1 MVIPSA
7 PTSSERT
14 HVFYGTE
21 NVIKKELQFFSQ
33 TKNQI
38 DTCMDH
44 TRPALAIQIE
54 SVRKSFL
61 EAKNR
66 GIRLRYLTEIT
77 NANISYCKELMS
89 IVDDLRHLDG
99 IKGNFMISENEY
111 LAPVASH
118 EEKEVSPLI
127 IYSSVQEIVE
137 HQQYVFDTLWN
148 KSGSAQK
155 RIREIEEG
163 TTMHY
168 ETKIIHDADEVV
180 REIGRLTADSN
191 ELRICVTSGGLRYS
205 YNHFFELMK
214 KLLQKQSDG
223 THSGIRYITNIH
235 SDNVQ
240 LAKVFLDAGIRIR
253 HIKNLP
259 PMSFGVS
266 DKEIAATIE
275 KMEGGRMVQSLLL
288 SNEPAYTHH
297 FYSIFEELWS
307 KGINA
312 EDRIRDIEEGSDLA
326 EIEIIQNPREGI
338 ERAWNYVKKSNNEV
352 LCIFST
358 ANAFRRQIQLG
369 LLQLL
374 NEVTEQ
380 RGTQVRV
387 LIPADDRIKDTID
400 QAAKICSQVDFRV
413 AEEKLQTRITI
424 VLIDR
429 KDCMIVELKDDTKES
444 SYYAAGLATYSNS
457 KSIISSYVSIFESL
471 WKQNELYEQLKTH
484 AKMQQEFINIAAH
497 ELRTPIQPI
506 IGLTEMLRSRLTDVK
521 QLELLDATI
530 RNAKRLI
537 RLSDDILDVIRI
549 ESKSLELKKEEF
561 NLNDVITN
569 AINDITLGKAFA
581 DNKNIR
587 LTYDPQNILIK
598 GDKVRIKQVITNL
611 LDNAVK
617 FSRTIWN
624 DGGGTVS
631 IKIEKKRVLREGLR
645 NDNKQENAVAV
656 TIKDDGPGIDHEVM
670 PRLFSKFLSTSPDGT
685 GLGLFI
691 SKGIVEAHGGNMWAR
706 NNPDN
711 KGASIRFILPVG
723 YLIG

>member
-1 MVIPSA
+1 L
-7 PTSSERT
+7 
-14 HVFYGTE
+14 YGTA
-21 NVIKKELQFFSQ
+21 NVIKKETQFFSQ
-33 TKNQI
+33 TKRRI
-38 DTCMDH
+38 DACMDY
-44 TRPALAIQIE
+44 TRPVLAVQIE
-54 SVRKSFL
+54 SIRNAFF

-66 GIRLRYLTEIT
+66 GVRLRYLTEIT
-77 NANISYCKELMS
+77 NDNISYCKELMS

-99 IKGNFMISENEY
+99 IKGNFMISESEY
-111 LAPVASH
+111 LAPASSR
-118 EEKEVSPLI
+118 EEKEIASQI
-127 IYSSVQEIVE
+127 IYSSIQEIVE

-148 KSGSAQK
+148 KSVSAQK
-155 RIREIEEG
+155 RITEIEEG
-163 TTMHY
+163 IIMHY
-168 ETKIIHDADEVV
+168 ETKIIQNGDEVV
-180 REIGRLTADSN
+180 REIRRLTANSN
-191 ELRICVTSGGLRYS
+191 ELRTCLTSGGLRYS
-205 YNHFFELMK
+205 YDHFFEIMK
-214 KLLQKQSDG
+214 KLLQRQREG
-223 THSGIRYITNIH
+223 AHSGIRYITNI
-235 SDNVQ
+235 DNDNAQ
-240 LAKVFLDAGIRIR
+240 LAKVFLDAGIQIR

-275 KMEGGRMVQSLLL
+275 KMEGGRMVQSLLV
-288 SNEPAYTHH
+288 SNEPAYINH

-312 EDRIRDIEEGSDLA
+312 EDRIRNIEEGADLA

-338 ERAWNYVKKSNNEV
+338 KRAWDYVKKSKTEV

-374 NEVTEQ
+374 KETTEQ
-380 RGTQVRV
+380 HGAQVRI

-424 VLIDR
+424 VLIDK

-506 IGLTEMLRSRLTDVK
+506 IGLTTMLRSQLTDVK
-521 QLELLDATI
+521 QLELLDVTI
-530 RNAKRLI
+530 KNAKRLI
-537 RLSDDILDVIRI
+537 RLSDDILDVVRI

-561 NLNDVITN
+561 NLNDAIIN
-569 AINDITLGKAFA
+569 AINDITLGSEFP

-587 LTYDPQNILIK
+587 MSYSPQNILIK
-598 GDKVRIKQVITNL
+598 GDKARITQVISNL
-611 LDNAVK
+611 LNNAVK
-617 FSRTIWN
+617 FIKTKWT
-624 DGGGTVS
+624 DGGGTVC
-631 IKIEKKRVLREGLR
+631 IKIEKKRVPREGLR
-645 NDNKQENAVAV
+645 KGNRQENAVAI
-656 TIKDDGPGIDHEVM
+656 TIKDDGPGIDPEVM

-691 SKGIVEAHGGNMWAR
+691 SKGIVEAHGGNMWAG
-706 NNPDN
+706 NNPD
-711 KGASIRFILPVG
+711 KGAYIKFSLPVG
-723 YLIG
+723 

>member
-1 MVIPSA
+1 LVIPSA

-14 HVFYGTE
+14 HVLYGTE

-54 SVRKSFL
+54 SIRKSFL

-99 IKGNFMISENEY
+99 IKGNFMISESEY
-111 LAPVASH
+111 LASVASH
-118 EEKEVSPLI
+118 EEKEISPLI

-148 KSGSAQK
+148 KSVSAQK
-155 RIREIEEG
+155 RMREMEEG

-180 REIGRLTADSN
+180 REIGRLTANSN
-191 ELRICVTSGGLRYS
+191 ELRICLTSGGLRYS
-205 YNHFFELMK
+205 HNHFFELMK
-214 KLLQKQSDG
+214 KLLQKQRDG
-223 THSGIRYITNIH
+223 THGGIKYITNID
-235 SDNVQ
+235 SDNAQ
-240 LAKVFLDAGIRIR
+240 LAKVFLDAGIQIR

-484 AKMQQEFINIAAH
+484 SKMQQEFINIAAH

-561 NLNDVITN
+561 NLNDEIIN
-569 AINDITLGKAFA
+569 AINDITLGKAFS

-587 LTYDPQNILIK
+587 LTYSPQNILIK
-598 GDKVRIKQVITNL
+598 GDKVRIKQVI
-611 LDNAVK
+611 
-617 FSRTIWN
+617 
-624 DGGGTVS
+624 S
-631 IKIEKKRVLREGLR
+631 I
-645 NDNKQENAVAV
+645 
-656 TIKDDGPGIDHEVM
+656 
-670 PRLFSKFLSTSPDGT
+670 
-685 GLGLFI
+685 
-691 SKGIVEAHGGNMWAR
+691 
-706 NNPDN
+706 
-711 KGASIRFILPVG
+711 
-723 YLIG
+723 Y

>member
-1 MVIPSA
+1 LVIPSA

-14 HVFYGTE
+14 HVLYGTE

-44 TRPALAIQIE
+44 TRPALAIQVE
-54 SVRKSFL
+54 SIRKSFL

-99 IKGNFMISENEY
+99 IKGNFMISESEY

-118 EEKEVSPLI
+118 REKEISPLI

-148 KSGSAQK
+148 KSVSAQK
-155 RIREIEEG
+155 RMREMEEG

-180 REIGRLTADSN
+180 REIGRLTANSN
-191 ELRICVTSGGLRYS
+191 ELRICLTSGGLRYS
-205 YNHFFELMK
+205 HNHFFELMK
-214 KLLQKQSDG
+214 KLLQKQRDG
-223 THSGIRYITNIH
+223 THGGIKYITNID
-235 SDNVQ
+235 SDNAQ
-240 LAKVFLDAGIRIR
+240 LAKVFLDAGIQIR

-484 AKMQQEFINIAAH
+484 SKMQQEFINIAAH

-561 NLNDVITN
+561 NLNDEIIN
-569 AINDITLGKAFA
+569 AINDITLGKAFS

-587 LTYDPQNILIK
+587 LTYSPQNILIK
-598 GDKVRIKQVITNL
+598 GDKVRIKQVISNL

-617 FSRTIWN
+617 FSRSKWN

-631 IKIEKKRVLREGLR
+631 IKIEKKRVPREGLR
-645 NDNKQENAVAV
+645 NDNKQENTVAV

-711 KGASIRFILPVG
+711 KGANIRFILPVG
-723 YLIG
+723 

>member
-1 MVIPSA
+1 LVIPSA

-14 HVFYGTE
+14 HVLYGTE

-54 SVRKSFL
+54 SIRKSFL

-99 IKGNFMISENEY
+99 IKGNFMISESEY

-118 EEKEVSPLI
+118 EEKEISPLI

-148 KSGSAQK
+148 KSVSAQK
-155 RIREIEEG
+155 RIREMEEG

-180 REIGRLTADSN
+180 REIGRLTANSN
-191 ELRICVTSGGLRYS
+191 ELRICLTSGGLRYS

-214 KLLQKQSDG
+214 KLLQKQRDG
-223 THSGIRYITNIH
+223 THSGIRYITNID
-235 SDNVQ
+235 SDNAQ
-240 LAKVFLDAGIRIR
+240 LAKVFLDAGIQIR
-253 HIKNLP
+253 HVKNLP

-484 AKMQQEFINIAAH
+484 SKMQQEFINIAAH

-561 NLNDVITN
+561 NLNDAIIN

-587 LTYDPQNILIK
+587 LTYSPQNILIK
-598 GDKVRIKQVITNL
+598 GDKVRIKQVISNL

-617 FSRTIWN
+617 FSRTKWN

-631 IKIEKKRVLREGLR
+631 IKIEKKRVPREGLR

-723 YLIG
+723 

>member
-1 MVIPSA
+1 LVIPSA

-14 HVFYGTE
+14 HVLYGTE

-54 SVRKSFL
+54 SIRKSFL

-99 IKGNFMISENEY
+99 IKGNFMISESEY

-118 EEKEVSPLI
+118 EEKEISPLI

-148 KSGSAQK
+148 KSVSAQK

-180 REIGRLTADSN
+180 REIGRLTANSN
-191 ELRICVTSGGLRYS
+191 ELRICLTSGGLRYS

-214 KLLQKQSDG
+214 KLLQKQRDG
-223 THSGIRYITNIH
+223 THSGIRYITNID
-235 SDNVQ
+235 SDNAQ
-240 LAKVFLDAGIRIR
+240 LAKVFLDAGIQIR
-253 HIKNLP
+253 HVKNLP

-484 AKMQQEFINIAAH
+484 SKMQQEFINIAAH

-561 NLNDVITN
+561 NLNDAIIN

-587 LTYDPQNILIK
+587 LTYSPQNILIK
-598 GDKVRIKQVITNL
+598 GDKVRIKQVISNL
-611 LDNAVK
+611 LDNAVE
-617 FSRTIWN
+617 FSRTKWN

-631 IKIEKKRVLREGLR
+631 IKIEKKRVPREGLR

-723 YLIG
+723 

>member
-1 MVIPSA
+1 MPA
-7 PTSSERT
+7 SSERT
-14 HVFYGTE
+14 HVLYGTE

-54 SVRKSFL
+54 SIRKSFL

-99 IKGNFMISENEY
+99 IKGNFMISESEY

-118 EEKEVSPLI
+118 EEKEISPLI

-148 KSGSAQK
+148 KSVSAQK
-155 RIREIEEG
+155 RMREMEEG

-180 REIGRLTADSN
+180 REIGRLTANSN
-191 ELRICVTSGGLRYS
+191 ELRTCLTSGGLRYS

-214 KLLQKQSDG
+214 KLLQKQRDRR
-223 THSGIRYITNIH
+223 HSGIRYITNID
-235 SDNVQ
+235 SDNAQ
-240 LAKVFLDAGIRIR
+240 LAKVFLDAGIQIR

-288 SNEPAYTHH
+288 SNEPAYMHH

-338 ERAWNYVKKSNNEV
+338 ERAWNYVRKSKNEV

-380 RGTQVRV
+380 HGTQVRV

-561 NLNDVITN
+561 NLNDAITN

-587 LTYDPQNILIK
+587 LTYSPQNILIK
-598 GDKVRIKQVITNL
+598 GDKVRIKQVISNL

-617 FSRTIWN
+617 FSRTKWSG
-624 DGGGTVS
+624 GGGTVS
-631 IKIEKKRVLREGLR
+631 IKVEKNRVPREGLR

-656 TIKDDGPGIDHEVM
+656 TIKDDGPGIDHEIM
-670 PRLFSKFLSTSPDGT
+670 PRLFSKFLSTSPDGS

-723 YLIG
+723 